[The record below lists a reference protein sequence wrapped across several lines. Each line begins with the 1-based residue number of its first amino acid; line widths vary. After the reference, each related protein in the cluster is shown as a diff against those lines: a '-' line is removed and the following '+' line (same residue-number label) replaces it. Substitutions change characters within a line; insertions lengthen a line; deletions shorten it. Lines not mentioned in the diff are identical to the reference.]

1 MKLEAYTISWS
12 FWFFALVAAVV
23 LYFVLRLLENV
34 LDRVNVFGERQK
46 NATEVL
52 RIILR
57 LYEPAAVLF
66 LLVGF
71 VFINPLLHGL
81 LVAFIFALAFYP
93 VKNYVNG
100 RLFLLAHQLQEGQ
113 RIQVNEMSGIIR
125 DLGRLGISLQTPEGL
140 RFINY
145 TTLLSD
151 GYLLLKG
158 EKIGRLHQLSI
169 SAGTGKE
176 ALTIASLNNRLFSCP
191 YIDWSLRPEIKE
203 NEEEECRGPHAVR
216 APRVRE
222 SFSSPLLGVNSGL
235 TPLSLPECTG
245 EFIRRENN
253 FN

>member
-1 MKLEAYTISWS
+1 MRLEEFTLSWS
-12 FWFFALVAAVV
+12 FWFFALLAVIV
-23 LYFVLRLLENV
+23 LYFVLRLLANV
-34 LDRVNVFGERQK
+34 LDRVNVLGNRQRP
-46 NATEVL
+46 VL
-52 RIILR
+52 DVLNVALR

-71 VFINPLLHGL
+71 IFINPFIHGL
-81 LVAFIFALAFYP
+81 LVSFVFALAFYP

-125 DLGRLGISLQTPEGL
+125 DLGRLGVSLQTPEGL

-169 SAGTGKE
+169 SSDTDNSE
-176 ALTIASLNNRLFSCP
+176 LTVSSLNNRLFSCP
-191 YIDWSLRPEIKE
+191 YIDWSLKPEIKVDGE
-203 NEEEECRGPHAVR
+203 KEGGLLAQVL
-216 APRVRE
+216 VRE
-222 SFSSPLLGVNSGL
+222 DGHLGALVEL
-235 TPLSLPECTG
+235 V
-245 EFIRRENN
+245 REWG
-253 FN
+253 FRCVVLG